1 MIKKIFLIAIMSL
14 VLTGCAGVTVTKITP
29 KNDKSAKGIRY
40 YRPWPYLLVSQDV
53 NDASSLNITTV
64 YLPNIKENY
73 AINTKSGLGKLDA
86 TITLED
92 GWKLTQYS
100 DKTDTKIPETIQA
113 IGTVSTDTIKA
124 ILEVITKRNGSEK
137 EAIPLIPGLY
147 RFEFNDEGA
156 ITNFVYVP
164 FVVKE
169 Q

>member
-1 MIKKIFLIAIMSL
+1 MNKRVCLITIISL
-14 VLTGCAGVTVTKITP
+14 LLTGCAGVTVTKITP
-29 KNDKSAKGIRY
+29 KNDNSAKGIRY
-40 YRPWPYLLVSQDV
+40 YRPWPYLLVSQDP
-53 NDASSLNITTV
+53 NDATSLQLTTV

-73 AINTKSGLGKLDA
+73 AVNSQSGLGKLDA

-113 IGTVSTDTIKA
+113 IGSVSADTIKA
-124 ILEVITKRNGSEK
+124 ILDVITMRNGTEK

-147 RFEFNDEGA
+147 RLEFNNDGA
-156 ITNFVYVP
+156 VTDFVYVP

>member
-1 MIKKIFLIAIMSL
+1 MNKKLCIIAIISFM
-14 VLTGCAGVTVTKITP
+14 LTGCAGVTVTKITP

-40 YRPWPYLLVSQDV
+40 YRPWPYLLVSQDA
-53 NDASSLNITTV
+53 NDATALSLTTV
-64 YLPNIKENY
+64 YLPNVKENY
-73 AINTKSGLGKLDA
+73 AINTKSGLGKLDS

-100 DKTDTKIPETIQA
+100 DKTDTQIPETIQA
-113 IGTVSTDTIKA
+113 IGSVSADTIKA
-124 ILEVITKRNGSEK
+124 ILEVITRTNGVERK
-137 EAIPLIPGLY
+137 EIPLTPGLY

>member
-1 MIKKIFLIAIMSL
+1 MNKNLFLIILALLI
-14 VLTGCAGVTVTKITP
+14 LTGCANTTVTKITP
-29 KNDKSAKGIRY
+29 KNDNSAKGIRY
-40 YRPWPYLLVSQDV
+40 YRPWPYLLVSQDA
-53 NDASSLNITTV
+53 NDPESLDIKTV

-73 AINTKSGLGKLDA
+73 AINTQSGLGKLD
-86 TITLED
+86 TSITLED

-113 IGTVSTDTIKA
+113 IGSVSTDTIKA
-124 ILEVITKRNGSEK
+124 ILEVMTMRNGSEK

-156 ITNFVYVP
+156 VKNFVYVP

-169 Q
+169 

>member
-1 MIKKIFLIAIMSL
+1 MNKGLCSIVIISL
-14 VLTGCAGVTVTKITP
+14 MLTGCAGVSVTKITP
-29 KNDKSAKGIRY
+29 VNDNSAKGIRY
-40 YRPWPYLLVSQDV
+40 YRPWPYLLVAQDA
-53 NDASSLNITTV
+53 NDAASLKLTTV

-73 AINTKSGLGKLDA
+73 AINTQSGLGKLDA

-113 IGTVSTDTIKA
+113 IGSVPTDTIKA
-124 ILEVITKRNGSEK
+124 VFEAITRANGVEK
-137 EAIPLIPGLY
+137 KAIPLTPGLY

-156 ITNFVYVP
+156 VTNFVYVP

>member
-1 MIKKIFLIAIMSL
+1 MNKGMFLTATISL
-14 VLTGCAGVTVTKITP
+14 MLTGCAGVTVTKITP
-29 KNDKSAKGIRY
+29 GNDNSAKGIRY
-40 YRPWPYLLVSQDV
+40 YRPWPYLLVAQDQ
-53 NDASSLNITTV
+53 NDSTALKLTTV

-73 AINTKSGLGKLDA
+73 AINTQSGLGKLDA

-113 IGTVSTDTIKA
+113 IGSVPTNTIKA
-124 ILEVITKRNGSEK
+124 ILEALTRQNGVEK
-137 EAIPLIPGLY
+137 ESIPLTTGLY

-156 ITNFVYVP
+156 VTTFIYVP

>member
-1 MIKKIFLIAIMSL
+1 MSL
-14 VLTGCAGVTVTKITP
+14 MLTGCANVSVTKITP
-29 KNDKSAKGIRY
+29 KNENSAKGIRY
-40 YRPWPYLLVSQDV
+40 YRPWPYLLVSQDM
-53 NDASSLNITTV
+53 NESSALDIKTV

-73 AINTKSGLGKLDA
+73 AINTQSGLGKLDT

-100 DKTDTKIPETIQA
+100 DKTDTEIPETIQA
-113 IGTVSTDTIKA
+113 IGSVSTDTIKA
-124 ILEVITKRNGSEK
+124 ILDVMTMRNGSEK
-137 EAIPLIPGLY
+137 GSIPLIPGLY
-147 RFEFNDEGA
+147 RLEFNDEGA